1 MSKKTEGTPE
11 DRCEIGKIVGVHG
24 VRGDMPVSYTHLNTG
39 AAGIAM
45 LFLLVPAAIINK
57 KRK

>member
-24 VRGDMPVSYTHLNTG
+24 VRGDMLLLPQTSLMSVGESEPFLNRV
-39 AAGIAM
+39 I
-45 LFLLVPAAIINK
+45 V
-57 KRK
+57 

>member
-24 VRGDMPVSYTHLNTG
+24 VRGDM
-39 AAGIAM
+39 
-45 LFLLVPAAIINK
+45 LLLPLPCCAHISCKMICSMSMVCVVV
-57 KRK
+57 